1 MSVYN
6 KREKIKRNEV
16 IPLQINKNILSQYS
30 DLQQEEK
37 NLVRRIQSLNAQL
50 SNMEVK
56 GYMVADSVSCGKR
69 GKKPL
74 GSRKIQGFPYPEYGR
89 KKEQLKTYKMQLEL
103 ADEKLLQM
111 LTQVEEYIESI
122 EDSRIRRIMRH
133 RYIDNLN
140 WTQVAI
146 NMGKNHTEESCRKA
160 HDRFLQ
166 NL

>member
-1 MSVYN
+1 M
-6 KREKIKRNEV
+6 

-30 DLQQEEK
+30 DLQKEEK

-74 GSRKIQGFPYPEYGR
+74 GSRKIQGFPYPEYDR

-146 NMGKNHTEESCRKA
+146 NMGKNHTADSCRVA

>member
-1 MSVYN
+1 
-6 KREKIKRNEV
+6 
-16 IPLQINKNILSQYS
+16 
-30 DLQQEEK
+30 
-37 NLVRRIQSLNAQL
+37 
-50 SNMEVK
+50 
-56 GYMVADSVSCGKR
+56 
-69 GKKPL
+69 
-74 GSRKIQGFPYPEYGR
+74 
-89 KKEQLKTYKMQLEL
+89 MQLEL

-146 NMGKNHTEESCRKA
+146 NMGKNHTGESCRKA